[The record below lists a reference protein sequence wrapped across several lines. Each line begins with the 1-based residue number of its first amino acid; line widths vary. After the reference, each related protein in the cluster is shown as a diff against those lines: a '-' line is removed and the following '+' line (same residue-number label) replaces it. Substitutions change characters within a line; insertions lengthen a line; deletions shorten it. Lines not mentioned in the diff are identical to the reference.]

1 MVEEGKDAG
10 DLELFHVADYTE
22 AEAQNRFGTE
32 FLNFCKSI
40 EKELK
45 IKSVENKALVRIGKE
60 DDGGYIMVDDFKDAG
75 IAYSFGISDD
85 VSWDADMSDRG
96 YEVFMYDHTIE
107 KLPYETRGF
116 HFFKK
121 GIADSLESSDELNS
135 LEYYLEENGHLDCS
149 GMILKMDVEGAER
162 GFFNLVDSD
171 TLKKFDQIVFE
182 LHGLLT
188 EKYSQSIL
196 DAIKKINKTHEL
208 FHIHG
213 NNHGNV
219 IWINDKAFPELL
231 ELSFVKKDLYE
242 TQEVKNVYLP
252 LEIDKACLKEY
263 PDIPLGDWNAR
274 QKEKLS

>member
-1 MVEEGKDAG
+1 M
-10 DLELFHVADYTE
+10 
-22 AEAQNRFGTE
+22 
-32 FLNFCKSI
+32 
-40 EKELK
+40 
-45 IKSVENKALVRIGKE
+45 
-60 DDGGYIMVDDFKDAG
+60 
-75 IAYSFGISDD
+75 
-85 VSWDADMSDRG
+85 
-96 YEVFMYDHTIE
+96 
-107 KLPYETRGF
+107 
-116 HFFKK
+116 
-121 GIADSLESSDELNS
+121 
-135 LEYYLEENGHLDCS
+135 
-149 GMILKMDVEGAER
+149 
-162 GFFNLVDSD
+162 
-171 TLKKFDQIVFE
+171 
-182 LHGLLT
+182 T